1 MKQKSIKKVVL
12 WVFMAALTL
21 LFLSPFY
28 FVVVN
33 SVKDYNGILSD
44 TASLPRAFHW
54 ENFAKAWQT
63 VNFPR
68 AFRNTL
74 IATLGTVLPTI
85 LIAPMCAYRMVRHPT
100 KINRIIQA
108 AFIASMVIPVQAIM
122 LPLVE
127 ELSVLKIV
135 NSMPG
140 LILSY
145 IGIGIAFSTFLYL
158 GYVKSVPLEIEESA
172 VIDGCNPYQVYF
184 KIVFPLLKPMTITV
198 ALLKTIWC
206 WNEYMLALL
215 ILQKKELRTLQL
227 SINTLFSEYRQQ
239 WDLALPALLIAIIPT
254 LIFFLFMQKRIIE
267 GMVSGSVK
275 G

>member
-1 MKQKSIKKVVL
+1 MKRRSVKKAAL
-12 WVFMAALTL
+12 WLFMAALTL
-21 LFLSPFY
+21 LFLAPFY

-33 SVKDYNGILSD
+33 SVKDYNSILSK
-44 TASLPRAFHW
+44 TASLPVELHW
-54 ENFAKAWQT
+54 ENFTKAWNT

-74 IATLGTVLPTI
+74 IATLGTVIPTI
-85 LIAPMCAYRMVRHPT
+85 FIASMCAYRMVRHPSKT
-100 KINRIIQA
+100 NRIIQA
-108 AFIASMVIPVQAIM
+108 VFIASMVIPVQAVM

-127 ELSVLKIV
+127 ELSWLRLV
-135 NSMPG
+135 NTMPG

-145 IGIGIAFSTFLYL
+145 LGIGIAFSTFLYL
-158 GYVKSVPLEIEESA
+158 GYMKSIPIEIEESA
-172 VIDGCNPYQVYF
+172 VIDGCTPYQVYF

-227 SINTLFSEYRQQ
+227 SINSLFDEYRQQ
-239 WDLALPALLIAIIPT
+239 WDIALPALLIAIIPT
-254 LIFFLFMQKRIIE
+254 LIFFLLMQKRIIQ